1 MARDA
6 CFKVIG
12 GLLAR
17 CACRGAAVA
26 FRAVAGGAWLGHSGA
41 YDLGC
46 HWHSACCGRLI
57 GRLIGRVWP
66 PQIKIIKAE
75 FIKAQIIQAQIIQ
88 ERNAMTSLSLLAL
101 LGRIFDPL
109 AALLDEAAT
118 SASAREAARVKLA
131 AVKADAF
138 SAALAFEEDRLA
150 TAARLVAA
158 EAGGQSWLQRNW
170 RPLTMLCFLFLV
182 MADSFGLLAFRL
194 SAEAWGLLQ
203 IGLGGYVVGRSVE
216 KIAPQIKSSLNSKK
230 G

>member
-1 MARDA
+1 M
-6 CFKVIG
+6 FKKWNHRIAADGNHPQGV
-12 GLLAR
+12 GLTPAKLGKPLAFCLLR
-17 CACRGAAVA
+17 AAD
-26 FRAVAGGAWLGHSGA
+26 RAGLAAQSE
-41 YDLGC
+41 
-46 HWHSACCGRLI
+46 I
-57 GRLIGRVWP
+57 
-66 PQIKIIKAE
+66 
-75 FIKAQIIQAQIIQ
+75 IKAQIITAQIIQ

-158 EAGGQSWLQRNW
+158 KAGGQSWLQRNW

-216 KIAPQIKSSLNSKK
+216 KIAPQIKSSLNSKR